1 MKNTIFAKSVK
12 IILGKIRFISFMNDK
27 INMTGNYIGPDAI
40 LQKKLEY
47 LIPCVY
53 HFYKKPMQIVR
64 GEMQYLY
71 DHAGKQYLDFYGGV
85 SVMNAGHC
93 NPEIVEK
100 VCEQIKTLQ
109 HTTTIYLT
117 QPIVELAEKL
127 AMISPGTLR
136 RSFFCASGSEANEG
150 AVLLAQLH
158 TKKRRIVAV
167 NQGLH
172 GRTKLAMNLTGL
184 SMWRTDPSPLND
196 IVHIPSAYCY
206 RCAFELTYPLCNLRC
221 ATCIEDVVKDDD
233 FAAFIVEPIQ
243 GNGGIITPPSEYFK
257 VVRKILDKYQVLF
270 IADEVQ
276 TGFGRTGEMF
286 AMQHWEVI
294 PDIMTMAKAISNG
307 TPMGAFITSDKIAQS
322 YTRPG
327 ASTTGGN
334 PVSATAALTT
344 IGVIEKYQLV
354 QKAEELG
361 GYLKD
366 KLLKMKQR
374 YALIGDIRGKG
385 LMLGVELVNED
396 KIPAVEETDAILEE
410 LKERGILAGK
420 TGVSRNVLTFQ
431 PPLVITRNDIDYMTD
446 ILDGIFIDKKQNET

>member
-1 MKNTIFAKSVK
+1 MTI
-12 IILGKIRFISFMNDK
+12 NH
-27 INMTGNYIGPDAI
+27 IGPDAI
-40 LQKKLEY
+40 LQKKQEY

-71 DHAGKQYLDFYGGV
+71 DHTGKQYLDFYGGV

-93 NPEIVEK
+93 NPEITEK

-117 QPIVELAEKL
+117 QPIVDLAEKL
-127 AMISPGTLR
+127 AQISPEALK

-150 AVLLAQLH
+150 AALLAQLF
-158 TKKRRIVAV
+158 TKKRRFIAV
-167 NQGLH
+167 HEGLH
-172 GRTKLAMNLTGL
+172 GRTKFTMNLTGL
-184 SMWRTDPSPLND
+184 PMWRTDPHPLGD
-196 IVHIPSAYCY
+196 IVHIPAAYCY
-206 RCAFELTYPLCNLRC
+206 RCPFGLSYPLCDLRC
-221 ATCIEDVVKDDD
+221 ATCIEDVVKDGD

-243 GNGGIITPPSEYFK
+243 GNGGIITPPLEYFK
-257 VVRKILDKYQVLF
+257 VVREILDKYQVLL

-286 AMQHWEVI
+286 AMKHWDVI

-307 TPMGAFITSDKIAQS
+307 TPMGAFTTNDKIALS

-334 PVSATAALTT
+334 PVSATAALAA
-344 IGVIEKYQLV
+344 IDVIEKHQLV
-354 QKAEELG
+354 HRAKDLG
-361 GYLKD
+361 DYLKG
-366 KLLKMKQR
+366 KLLEMKR
-374 YALIGDIRGKG
+374 RHTIIGDVRGKG
-385 LMLGVELVNED
+385 LMLGVELVKGD
-396 KIPAVEETDAILEE
+396 KVQDSEEIDYILEE
-410 LKERGILAGK
+410 LKDRGILAGK

-431 PPLVITRNDIDYMTD
+431 PPLIITRNDIDRVIETLSD
-446 ILDGIFIDKKQNET
+446 IFLSIKNTITKK